1 MCPLLC
7 TWSVLTLPPS
17 TRSHI
22 RIRGP
27 HDGDAGARAAAE
39 GRTAATFAH
48 ACCEV
53 QALAWEVLAADDS
66 EDEAHEAAQ
75 MILMA
80 GTSDGSSQSL

>member
-1 MCPLLC
+1 MMAMRGQEPRQRVEQLLH
-7 TWSVLTLPPS
+7 
-17 TRSHI
+17 SH
-22 RIRGP
+22 
-27 HDGDAGARAAAE
+27 
-39 GRTAATFAH
+39 T
-48 ACCEV
+48 CCEV